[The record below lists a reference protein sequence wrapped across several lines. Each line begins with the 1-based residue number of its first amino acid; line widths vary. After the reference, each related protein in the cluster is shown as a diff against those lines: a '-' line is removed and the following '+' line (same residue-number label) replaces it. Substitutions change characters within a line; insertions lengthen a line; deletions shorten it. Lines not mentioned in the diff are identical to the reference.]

1 MFRFL
6 GKLWITITGIIFIA
20 IAVNFAVSNT
30 DSVVLKFL
38 PFDGIPLPLWL
49 VILGAFGVGL
59 LTGGITMLPALI
71 ASNINA
77 RKLKRQTRNL
87 EEQLAKADT
96 DKQALMEQSEQN
108 EKNEKNQTE
117 NTPHGSD

>member
-1 MFRFL
+1 M
-6 GKLWITITGIIFIA
+6 
-20 IAVNFAVSNT
+20 
-30 DSVVLKFL
+30 
-38 PFDGIPLPLWL
+38 LPLWL

-59 LTGGITMLPALI
+59 MVGGVTMLPALI

-96 DKQALMEQSEQN
+96 DKQALMEQNEQ
-108 EKNEKNQTE
+108 NEKNQTE
-117 NTPHGSD
+117 NNPNGSD